1 MMKKVGR
8 LTVVGTGIR
17 LIGQCSAE
25 ALDHISNADIV
36 FSVMGNPVAEC
47 WLRTLNPNM
56 ISLQTHY
63 RDAPDRPAAY
73 RAMAETIVAAVRE
86 GKDVCAAFYG
96 HPGVF
101 VGPSH
106 AAVRQLRTEGFDA
119 RILPGISAEDC
130 LFADLEVDPAVTG
143 CQSFEASD
151 FFFNKRVFDT
161 SAALILW
168 QIAVL
173 GDDTYSA
180 FEAQPHWL
188 KALAQVLME
197 HYPADHKVTIYEAAT
212 LPTTRPRKEELALR
226 DLGKAA
232 VTQASTLYVP
242 PCGTPTRSS
251 QRVSLLQSCRASYDG
266 D

>member
-1 MMKKVGR
+1 MKKVGS

-25 ALDHISNADIV
+25 ALDHISSADVV
-36 FSVMGNPVAEC
+36 FSVMGSPIAEH
-47 WLRTLNPNM
+47 WLLTLNPVT

-63 RDAPDRPAAY
+63 KNAPDRPAAY
-73 RAMAETIVAAVRE
+73 RAMVETIVAAVRE
-86 GKDVCAAFYG
+86 GQAVCAAFYG

-106 AAVRQLRTEGFDA
+106 AAVRQLRAEGFDA
-119 RILPGISAEDC
+119 RILPAISAEDC
-130 LFADLEVDPAVTG
+130 LFADLEVDPAAAG
-143 CQSFEASD
+143 CQSYEAAD

-173 GDDTYSA
+173 GDETYSV

-188 KALAQVLME
+188 EALARVLME
-197 HYPADHKVTIYEAAT
+197 RYPADHTVTIYEAAT
-212 LPTTRPRKEELALR
+212 LPTTRPRMEELELR
-226 DLGKAA
+226 DLGNAA

-242 PCGTPTRSS
+242 PYGTPTRSS
-251 QRVSLLQSCRASYDG
+251 ERVSLLRSCHVSPDS